1 MSCDSR
7 NRLIASASGRNGIAG
22 YLNRSLGI
30 LGSWGTVERL
40 FSGDGADL
48 ANQVLNLAGLR
59 LEQKTASQ
67 AAEEARRE
75 REPVV
80 SRKVKLNGV
89 AGLMIGVHALE
100 QATGVAAT
108 LAARAVLRG
117 KPTGTYRGVILRRSP
132 LASLPGPGRNAEG
145 FYFHQ
150 GGRTWVSR
158 TAQYPVSR
166 DTVKTL
172 TTVRSLSLP
181 GRAFYFDRKMDE
193 RDVVDVVLGERD
205 PDTLPGFLGY
215 TGELDSLAPALGLL
229 KKGLMGLNWLSI
241 DETERETRGLDFID
255 YTAPG
260 SSYRQTAHSHSY
272 PSAAPVRTV
281 TYADMARSAGRQVD
295 TRNIPVREG
304 YGGPPPP
311 PEPPPPPPEA
321 YVSDLWGNSTRPE
334 EVIAVTDY
342 AKLAAEAGRELAPP
356 KIDIPGQGLRP
367 LRVRSLDLLKG
378 PGGSKQMRASA
389 DYEYAP
395 GQWRPITDDKIREAL
410 ANTVAMNFNEASAA
424 DGRK

>member
-7 NRLIASASGRNGIAG
+7 NRLIAVASGRNGIAG
-22 YLNRSLGI
+22 YLNRSLGV

-40 FSGDGADL
+40 FSGDGAETV
-48 ANQVLNLAGLR
+48 NQLLGLAGLR

-67 AAEEARRE
+67 AAEEARRRE

-108 LAARAVLRG
+108 LAVRAALRG
-117 KPTGTYRGVILRRSP
+117 KPTGTYRGVILRRLPPAP
-132 LASLPGPGRNAEG
+132 LPGRNATG

-158 TAQYPVSR
+158 TAQYPISR

-205 PDTLPGFLGY
+205 PDSLPGFLGY
-215 TGELDSLAPALGLL
+215 TGELDSLAPSLVLL
-229 KKGLMGLNWLSI
+229 KQGLMGLNWLSI

-255 YTAPG
+255 YTASP
-260 SSYRQTAHSHSY
+260 YRQTAPSHSY

-281 TYADMARSAGRQVD
+281 TYADLARSAGRQVD
-295 TRNIPVREG
+295 TRNIPLREG

-321 YVSDLWGNSTRPE
+321 YVSDLWGNPTRPDE
-334 EVIAVTDY
+334 LIAATDY
-342 AKLAAEAGRELAPP
+342 AKLVAEAGRELAPP
-356 KIDIPGQGLRP
+356 QIDIPGQGLRP

-389 DYEYAP
+389 DYEYTP

-410 ANTVAMNFNEASAA
+410 ANTVALNFNQASAA
-424 DGRK
+424 DGKQ